1 MNKSTKLLLVGLATG
16 AIVYFYKELV
26 KNKKIENKEDNTN
39 KEETYKPFEQQPN
52 MSSHPDMSS
61 FKNMK
66 SKIERLASIEDLKEV
81 RNDLGS
87 ELSYTQLHIF
97 KVESELE
104 KLKKDIKDID
114 ETVTD
119 YMFGGMV

>member
-16 AIVYFYKELV
+16 ATVYFYKELV

-66 SKIERLASIEDLKEV
+66 SKIERLASIEDLKEM
-81 RNDLGS
+81 RNDLES

-119 YMFGGMV
+119 YMFGSMV